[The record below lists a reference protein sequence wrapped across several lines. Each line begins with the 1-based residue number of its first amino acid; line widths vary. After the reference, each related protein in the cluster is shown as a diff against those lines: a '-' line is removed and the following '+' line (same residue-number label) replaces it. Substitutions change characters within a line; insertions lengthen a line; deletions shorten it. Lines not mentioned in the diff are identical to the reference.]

1 MKLFETIVRLAGF
14 SRASYMLRVNLC
26 SFVKCVYSKRAVLL
40 TDNQHLLV
48 DGGCREGWSFHCHFA
63 AEVTGQVETD
73 LPEYDDTL
81 V

>member
-1 MKLFETIVRLAGF
+1 
-14 SRASYMLRVNLC
+14 
-26 SFVKCVYSKRAVLL
+26 VYSKRAVLL